1 MKKRNMKGKH
11 NPMFGKRHTLAA
23 RASMRQSKIGTQLSK
38 EHKRRISEACKGVA
52 HPKMRGRAP
61 WNKGRKAA

>member
-1 MKKRNMKGKH
+1 MKKRNMKGKN
-11 NPMFGKRHTLAA
+11 NPMWGRRHSEEA
-23 RASMRQSKIGTQLSK
+23 RASMRQSKIGTRLSK